1 MAVITKT
8 TTDLQGNIGEVSA
21 LCRETRQPIYITRNG
36 GVDLV
41 VMDAQAF
48 DEAMELRDLA
58 YRREM
63 RALEGI
69 EQGRDEIRRGL
80 GRPYREAREEMDL

>member
-1 MAVITKT
+1 MTMITKT
-8 TTDLQGNIGEVSA
+8 TTDLQRNIGEVTA

-58 YRREM
+58 YKREM
-63 RALEGI
+63 RTLEGI
-69 EQGRDEIRRGL
+69 KQGRDEIRQGL
-80 GRPYREAREEMDL
+80 GRPYREVREKMGL

>member
-8 TTDLQGNIGEVSA
+8 TTDLQRNIGEVSA

-48 DEAMELRDLA
+48 DEAMELRDL
-58 YRREM
+58 M

>member
-1 MAVITKT
+1 MTVITKT
-8 TTDLQGNIGEVSA
+8 TTDLQRNIGEVSA

-41 VMDAQAF
+41 IMDAQAF

-58 YRREM
+58 YKREM
-63 RALEGI
+63 RTLEGI
-69 EQGRDEIRRGL
+69 KQGRDEIRRGL
-80 GRPYREAREEMDL
+80 GRPYREVREELGL